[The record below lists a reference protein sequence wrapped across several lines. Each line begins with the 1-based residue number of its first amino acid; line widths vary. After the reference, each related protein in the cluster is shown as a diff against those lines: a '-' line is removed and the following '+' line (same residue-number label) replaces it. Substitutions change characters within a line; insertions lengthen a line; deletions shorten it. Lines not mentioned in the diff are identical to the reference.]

1 MRDALNGQI
10 AQAEQK
16 GEELTGGKEQL
27 IELKYKYIANREK
40 LELARET
47 YQTKLW
53 DDYGLTYANA
63 LVWKKEFPYQASM
76 KEIDGIREQ
85 IRDMGAVNP
94 NAIEDYTR
102 VRERY
107 DSLLVQREDLVKA
120 GGDLQV
126 VIDNLLSGMK
136 ESFRAKFAL
145 INENFTNTFRDLFG
159 GGHAEL
165 VLEDGDIMEC
175 GVEIIAEPPGKKL
188 QNIQLLSGGEKALTA
203 IALLFA
209 MLNINPSP
217 ICLLDEIDAPLDD
230 ANVIRFSEY
239 LQTLSEDL
247 QFIVITHRKPSMAIC
262 DTLYGIAM
270 QEKGVSDIV
279 SVQL

>member
-1 MRDALNGQI
+1 
-10 AQAEQK
+10 
-16 GEELTGGKEQL
+16 
-27 IELKYKYIANREK
+27 
-40 LELARET
+40 
-47 YQTKLW
+47 
-53 DDYGLTYANA
+53 
-63 LVWKKEFPYQASM
+63 
-76 KEIDGIREQ
+76 
-85 IRDMGAVNP
+85 
-94 NAIEDYTR
+94 
-102 VRERY
+102 
-107 DSLLVQREDLVKA
+107 
-120 GGDLQV
+120 
-126 VIDNLLSGMK
+126 MK

-230 ANVIRFSEY
+230 ANVIRFSC
-239 LQTLSEDL
+239 L
-247 QFIVITHRKPSMAIC
+247 
-262 DTLYGIAM
+262 LYTSRC
-270 QEKGVSDIV
+270 V
-279 SVQL
+279 